1 MWRKIIISVL
11 IVAIL
16 LIASCVYLSNPPSVD
31 RPGIT
36 SDSSDGAIVI
46 YEVYKI
52 LRKHD
57 FYVQRIGPE
66 GDFLWG
72 EKGILIGSGYK
83 NGGGIFDLHAV
94 GDGSGGAIVIWRS
107 HPQRRPLEYVNHATR
122 VDSEGNIQWRRDV
135 PSIEEA
141 IADGS
146 GGVIITF
153 SEFDERPCILKI
165 DSEGNFPWGKDG
177 VSLSLRGYASC
188 RDIASDNLGGA
199 IIVQDIAKEHII
211 SAQRVDSEGNI
222 LWQRGGVQVF
232 VGPAESPQVAGD
244 GSGGAII
251 TYMRNIPCED
261 GIGSCGS
268 DIYAQGVD
276 AEGNILWAPDGVPV
290 RIGPPNPCSPKIVAD
305 GAGSAIIFF
314 EEYLSIYAQRLDAN
328 GYKLWPEDDIQVWK
342 GGGHASPYWSVVSD
356 GFGGAIIKWCGGEER
371 EERAQRLD
379 AMGRKLW
386 GLNGTLVSSSRG
398 RRSLPAISEDGCG
411 GAFISWTA
419 SKFIGDAILS
429 YVQRTDAQGNCLWGE
444 KGILLNR

>member
-1 MWRKIIISVL
+1 MWRKIIVSAL
-11 IVAIL
+11 IIAIL
-16 LIASCVYLSNPPSVD
+16 LIASCVYFSNPPSVD

-36 SDSSDGAIVI
+36 SDTSGGSIVI

-83 NGGGIFDLHAV
+83 NGGGIFTLHAV

-107 HPQRRPLEYVNHATR
+107 HPQREPLEYVNHATR
-122 VDSEGNIQWRRDV
+122 VDSEGNIQWRRDI

-153 SEFDERPCILKI
+153 SEFDERPCMLKI
-165 DSEGNFPWGKDG
+165 DSKGNFPWGKDG
-177 VSLSLRGYASC
+177 VSLSLCRYASC

-199 IIVQDIAKEHII
+199 IIVQDIAGEDII

-244 GSGGAII
+244 GSGGALVA
-251 TYMRNIPCED
+251 YMRNIPCED

-268 DIYAQGVD
+268 DIYAQRVD
-276 AEGNILWAPDGVPV
+276 AEGNILWGSDGVPV
-290 RIGPPNPCSPKIVAD
+290 RIGSPNPCSPKIVAD
-305 GAGSAIIFF
+305 GAGGAIIFF
-314 EEYLSIYAQRLDAN
+314 EENLSIYAQRLDPN
-328 GYKLWPEDDIQVWK
+328 GHKLWPEDAIQVWK
-342 GGGHASPYWSVVSD
+342 GGGHSSPYYSVASD
-356 GFGGAIIKWCGGEER
+356 GFGGAIIQWCDGEESA
-371 EERAQRLD
+371 ERAQRLD
-379 AMGRKLW
+379 ARGRKLW
-386 GLNGTLVSSSRG
+386 GLNGALVSNTQGWHS
-398 RRSLPAISEDGCG
+398 PQAISEDSCG
-411 GAFISWTA
+411 GAFISWIA
-419 SKFIGDAILS
+419 SKFIGDATSS
-429 YVQRTDAQGNCLWGE
+429 YVQRIDAQGNRLWGE
-444 KGILLNR
+444 KGILLNG